1 MWEGKK
7 KLFEKTYRK
16 KKNLFYP
23 FTLEKRGSEK
33 KKKKKEK
40 EEEAKR
46 LEGEM
51 WLFSI
56 FFFNF

>member
-1 MWEGKK
+1 MTNVRGGK
-7 KLFEKTYRK
+7 KLF
-16 KKNLFYP
+16 
-23 FTLEKRGSEK
+23 EKRGSEK
-33 KKKKKEK
+33 KKKE

-56 FFFNF
+56 FFLIFNF

>member
-1 MWEGKK
+1 MTNVRGGKK
-7 KLFEKTYRK
+7 TIWK
-16 KKNLFYP
+16 K
-23 FTLEKRGSEK
+23 RVWK
-33 KKKKKEK
+33 KKKKKK

-51 WLFSI
+51 WLFSN

>member
-7 KLFEKTYRK
+7 KLFEKTYIKKKSFLSLHIRK
-16 KKNLFYP
+16 KR
-23 FTLEKRGSEK
+23 EW
-33 KKKKKEK
+33 KKKKEK
-40 EEEAKR
+40 EKEKEEAKR

-51 WLFSI
+51 WLFSN

>member
-1 MWEGKK
+1 MWEG
-7 KLFEKTYRK
+7 EKTYLKKSIEK
-16 KKNLFYP
+16 KKSFLSFHIGK
-23 FTLEKRGSEK
+23 KREWK

-40 EEEAKR
+40 EEQAKR

>member
-1 MWEGKK
+1 MTNVRGGK
-7 KLFEKTYRK
+7 KLF
-16 KKNLFYP
+16 
-23 FTLEKRGSEK
+23 EKRGSEK
-33 KKKKKEK
+33 KKKE

>member
-1 MWEGKK
+1 MTNVRGGK
-7 KLFEKTYRK
+7 KLF
-16 KKNLFYP
+16 
-23 FTLEKRGSEK
+23 EKRGSEK

-56 FFFNF
+56 FFLIFNF